1 MMEGELSER
10 VGVSMSFQS
19 SFNAHNVVE
28 TAPSTHNLSSTD
40 HVPRPLWSSLTAIAQ
55 PKSLSGA
62 PPEQAR
68 QSSGNEA
75 RGSNFLRRTLPD
87 LTDILA

>member
-1 MMEGELSER
+1 MR
-10 VGVSMSFQS
+10 CQS
-19 SFNAHNVVE
+19 SVNAHNVVD
-28 TAPSTHNLSSTD
+28 TALSTHKLSSTD

-55 PKSLSGA
+55 PKSLTGA
-62 PPEQAR
+62 LPEQAR